1 MSPEQSRA
9 TTSPPHTTHN
19 SQLATHNSQL
29 TTHSYGR
36 IQRLI
41 ADEECV
47 ILDGGLATELERV
60 GPAGYRNPDKGLWGT
75 AALYEAPYAV
85 LQVHRAYVA
94 TGCDVIS
101 TDTWGIL
108 SAPEME
114 AEGWLHHANAL
125 HWMDIARLGIRLG
138 RQAIDEAGR
147 TDSCALAFAVSGD
160 VDRRERQETISL
172 LTRIFADEP
181 PDLILLE
188 TLSLIRD
195 DVTFSTVEMLLG
207 TGLPVWLSFRR
218 CRHGVCGVHGEHWG
232 GPEGDL
238 FGRAARRFEEMGVGA
253 LLINCLP
260 PDHVPGMLSW
270 LRDFTDLPLG
280 VYPNLG
286 YHTGLGWQFDPGLG
300 PEEYAELAL
309 RWREEGAQIIG
320 GCCGV
325 TPDHIV
331 AVRKK
336 VAHTKPGHRR
346 PAMVSPDTR
355 RADPRSSGPPPSPAP
370 PGAADL
376 LNVSPASQITV
387 EPWTDDLGRTL
398 YPLPVPNL
406 VVEPGVFQPTLGS
419 FLLWKY
425 LFRTAAGKAQ
435 RCLDVGCGTG
445 ILTVQ
450 LALNGAEHVHAIDIQ
465 REAVANTLANAFRN
479 SVAERVTGESVDLYA
494 WQPHEAYDLIVAS
507 LYQMPVDP
515 FGPQTSHRP
524 VDYWGRNLLDHLI
537 GQLSNLLTGSGV
549 AYIMQLSILSQ
560 VRTAQLVE
568 SIDFQVKVVD
578 FTFFP
583 FSPIFKENAEQIQR
597 VERLSDAYHFT
608 VGSEDTMVAYLL
620 EIKRREPSSHE

>member
-1 MSPEQSRA
+1 MNS
-9 TTSPPHTTHN
+9 
-19 SQLATHNSQL
+19 SQLAA
-29 TTHSYGR
+29 HSYAH
-36 IQRLI
+36 IQRMI
-41 ADEECV
+41 DDQECV
-47 ILDGGLATELERV
+47 ILDGGVATELERV
-60 GPAGYRNPDKGLWGT
+60 GPAAGYRNPDNALWGT

-85 LQVHRAYVA
+85 LQVHRSYVA
-94 TGCDVIS
+94 AGCDVIS

-147 TDSCALAFAVSGD
+147 TDRCALAFAVSGD

-172 LTRIFADEP
+172 LTRIFAEEP

-195 DVTFSTVEMLLG
+195 NVTYATIEMLLG

-260 PDHVPGMLSW
+260 PDHVSGMLPW

-286 YHTGLGWQFDPGLG
+286 YHTGVGWQFDPGLG
-300 PEEYAELAL
+300 PEEYAELAAA
-309 RWREEGAQIIG
+309 WREEGAQIIG

-325 TPDHIV
+325 TPEHIV
-331 AVRKK
+331 AVKKK
-336 VAHTKPGHRR
+336 VAHTKPGRGRR
-346 PAMVSPDTR
+346 IPDPLR
-355 RADPRSSGPPPSPAP
+355 RDDLRTSVSPAP
-370 PGAADL
+370 MAPRDTADL
-376 LNVSPASQITV
+376 LATSPASQLAV
-387 EPWTDDLGRTL
+387 EPWTDERGRTL
-398 YPLPVPNL
+398 YPIPLPNL

-419 FLLWKY
+419 FLVWKH
-425 LFRTAAGKAQ
+425 LFRTAAGKEKH
-435 RCLDVGCGTG
+435 CLDVGCGTG

-450 LALNGAEHVHAIDIQ
+450 LALNGADHVHAIDIQ

-494 WQPHEAYDLIVAS
+494 WQSREAYDLIVAS

-537 GQLSNLLTGSGV
+537 GQLPNLLTENGV
-549 AYIMQLSILSQ
+549 AYVMQLSILSQ
-560 VRTAQLVE
+560 VRTAQLVASVGFE
-568 SIDFQVKVVD
+568 VAVVD
-578 FTFFP
+578 FSFFP
-583 FSPIFKENAEQIQR
+583 FSPIFQENAEQIQR

-608 VGSEDTMVAYLL
+608 VGKDDTMVAYLL
-620 EIKRREPSSHE
+620 EIKRRQPASR